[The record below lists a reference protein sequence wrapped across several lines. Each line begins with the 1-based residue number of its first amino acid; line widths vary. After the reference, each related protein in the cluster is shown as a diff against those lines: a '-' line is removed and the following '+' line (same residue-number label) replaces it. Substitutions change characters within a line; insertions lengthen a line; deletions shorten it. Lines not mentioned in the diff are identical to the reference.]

1 MTEEGGDL
9 VRFLLKRKQER
20 SYLMVNIPCGKR
32 KITGMDLRLQ
42 GMVKVFVRVEFRR
55 IRRQIKYLYP
65 LWGGADQRP
74 DLRQLVVP
82 SPQGGVE
89 VIAIGNPPL
98 LPHSYKRA
106 AVRSDFPPLRTV
118 HATFTAHGAP
128 SMQIICCV
136 YVKEPVFSV
145 RLIMSSVF
153 L

>member
-1 MTEEGGDL
+1 
-9 VRFLLKRKQER
+9 
-20 SYLMVNIPCGKR
+20 
-32 KITGMDLRLQ
+32 
-42 GMVKVFVRVEFRR
+42 MVKVFVRVEFRR

-106 AVRSDFPPLRTV
+106 AVRSDFPPRRTV
-118 HATFTAHGAP
+118 LKAWTFLIAYSILVNNGKLNSTSFLYQEYRAQGALRELKSLNAP
-128 SMQIICCV
+128 FI
-136 YVKEPVFSV
+136 F
-145 RLIMSSVF
+145 
-153 L
+153 